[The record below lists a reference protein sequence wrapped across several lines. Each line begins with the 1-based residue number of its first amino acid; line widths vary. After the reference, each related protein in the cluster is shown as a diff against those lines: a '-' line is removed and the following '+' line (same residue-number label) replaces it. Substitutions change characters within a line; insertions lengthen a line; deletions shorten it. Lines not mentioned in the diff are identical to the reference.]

1 MLIATQ
7 TSMSS
12 ARFNNIASANTRLEA
27 FFAATVQALEKYRRN
42 RPRRP
47 SLSGARF
54 GSQGASPAN
63 SISARFDSKAAGV
76 GAGASPL
83 DSLSYRSARADVD
96 RRREQFAQQ
105 WRACVLDSN
114 AELTADALTE
124 TTRPV
129 FEALLELGDWAVD
142 LSGLPVEQVNG
153 VHLAVILR
161 ATLRHKDTTKG
172 WDEALNVAREAVIRM
187 GLPERKVLSGL
198 IKK

>member
-1 MLIATQ
+1 MLAVAQ
-7 TSMSS
+7 ASMSS
-12 ARFNNIASANTRLEA
+12 ARFNSISITHTRLEELVASTVEA
-27 FFAATVQALEKYRRN
+27 FDRYRRN
-42 RPRRP
+42 RPRRT

-54 GSQGASPAN
+54 GSHEASPAN
-63 SISARFDSKAAGV
+63 AIGARFDSKSAGV

-83 DSLSYRSARADVD
+83 DSLSYKSARAEID
-96 RRREQFAQQ
+96 RRREEFAQQ

-124 TTRPV
+124 TARPV

-142 LSGLPVEQVNG
+142 LSGLSAERVNG

-161 ATLRHKDTTKG
+161 ATLRHKSTTKG
-172 WDEALNVAREAVIRM
+172 WEEALNVAREAVIRM